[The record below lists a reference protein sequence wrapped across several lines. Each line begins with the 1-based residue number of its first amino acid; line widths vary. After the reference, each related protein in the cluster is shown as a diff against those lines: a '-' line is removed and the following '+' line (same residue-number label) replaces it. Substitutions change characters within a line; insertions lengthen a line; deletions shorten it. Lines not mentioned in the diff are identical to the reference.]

1 MSVKPKT
8 PLQMSTKN
16 YGNSSFWMDRFDRD
30 IDLDVDNEL
39 KQRNTDLYKL
49 AARKRAVSN
58 FVSILTSKQIPVQF
72 ASHGDSYT
80 DGESVVISSKLAEP
94 QDFDVAVGLALHEA
108 SHIKLSSFTFL
119 RDLNTKVYNLEDFHQ
134 LDAKCDELG
143 VKLTASI
150 KDVLNWV
157 EDRRIDNFVFNSSPG
172 YRDYYTA
179 LYDKYFND
187 KLIETALKSDEHTD
201 ETFEAYMFRLI
212 NLQSKSTR
220 LDALNGLRKISKIA
234 GLNNIGR
241 IKTTE
246 QAFMV
251 ALDIFREILNNSII
265 PTKEGDE
272 NPTEGQGEPAEG
284 KGELSDEEFEQMM
297 KDAGLGDDTNEGE
310 NDSNGTNGKS
320 DMGGDTESS
329 DNGGS
334 GMNVTNLPD
343 NVGEMGNGTPSKDKA
358 KSEVTLTDRQKEIL
372 KKKIEKQKDFLNGNI
387 KKSKLSKGDA
397 KSVKAIESS
406 EAEMVEVGK
415 DYDPKSHWHTQK
427 SISCIFVKNM
437 SKELMLDNS
446 FPLCRHTYGYDTTA
460 GRYAYDMMADS
471 KEYVEN
477 GIRLGTILGKR
488 LQTHSESRDTI
499 FNRQVVGKLDR
510 RMVASLGFG
519 NEQVF
524 FTKETDKYNKA
535 NLHISIDASGSMG
548 GDKWENTMTNVVALA
563 KAVDMIPTLE
573 IQITFRTTNENGT
586 PYIVAAYDSR
596 KDKFSKV
603 KQLFQYLSPNG
614 TTPEG
619 LCFEAISKYMVASSN
634 NLDSYF
640 LNISDGEPF
649 FQHYGFYYTGSPAA
663 RHTKKMVDNMKK
675 LGIKIL
681 SYYVDGRRV
690 VDPNSESGKIFKEC
704 YGEAAR
710 YINVTSVGEVS
721 KTMNKL
727 FLTK

>member
-1 MSVKPKT
+1 
-8 PLQMSTKN
+8 MSTSK
-16 YGNSSFWMDRFDRD
+16 YGNSSFWMDRFDKD
-30 IDLDVDNEL
+30 IDLDIDNEL

-94 QDFDVAVGLALHEA
+94 EDFDVAVGLALHEA

-119 RDLNTKVYNLEDFHQ
+119 RDLTSRIYNLEDFHQ

-143 VKLTASI
+143 VKITTSI

-201 ETFEAYMFRLI
+201 ETFDAYMFRLI

-220 LDALNGLRKISKIA
+220 LDALNGLRKISNIA

-246 QAFMV
+246 EAFVV
-251 ALDIFREILNNSII
+251 ALDIFREILNNVVI
-265 PTKEGDE
+265 PAKKDEENGAGDG
-272 NPTEGQGEPAEG
+272 NSTEG
-284 KGELSDEEFEQMM
+284 KGELTDEEFEQMM
-297 KDAGLGDDTNEGE
+297 KDAGLDGDGEKSE

-320 DMGGDTESS
+320 DMGGDTESN

-343 NVGEMGNGTPSKDKA
+343 NMGDLGNGTPSNGKA
-358 KSEVTLTDRQKEIL
+358 KSEVKLTDRQKEIL

-437 SKELMLDNS
+437 SKELMMDTS
-446 FPLCRHTYGYDTTA
+446 FPLCRHTYGYDTKVSK
-460 GRYAYDMMADS
+460 YVYDMIADS

-477 GIRLGTILGKR
+477 GIKLGTILGKR

-499 FNRQVVGKLDR
+499 FNRQLVGKLDR

-548 GDKWENTMTNVVALA
+548 GDKWANTMTNVVALA

-603 KQLFQYLSPNG
+603 KQLFQYLTPNG

-675 LGIKIL
+675 LGIKVL

>member
-1 MSVKPKT
+1 
-8 PLQMSTKN
+8 MSTNK
-16 YGNSSFWMDRFDRD
+16 YGSSSFWMDRFDRD

-39 KQRNTDLYKL
+39 KKRNNDLYKL

-72 ASHGDSYT
+72 ATHGDSYT
-80 DGESVVISSKLAEP
+80 DGESVVISSKLTEP
-94 QDFDVAVGLALHEA
+94 EDFDVAVGLALHEA

-119 RDLNTKVYNLEDFHQ
+119 RNLNARIYDLSDYHQ
-134 LDAKCDELG
+134 LADTCD
-143 VKLTASI
+143 KLDVSIISSI

-187 KLIETALKSDEHTD
+187 KLIETALKSDEHTN

-220 LDALNGLRKISKIA
+220 LDALNGLRKISKIV

-246 QAFMV
+246 EAFGV
-251 ALDIFREILNNSII
+251 AVDIFREILNNVVI
-265 PTKEGDE
+265 PTKEDE
-272 NPTEGQGEPAEG
+272 EGGEKSTEGNGEPAEG
-284 KGELSDEEFEQMM
+284 MGELSDAEFDQMM
-297 KDAGLGDDTNEGE
+297 KDAGLGDDTNESE
-310 NDSNGTNGKS
+310 NDSTGTNGKS
-320 DMGGDTESS
+320 DMGGDTETN

-343 NVGEMGNGTPSKDKA
+343 NVGEMGNGTPSNDKP

-372 KKKIEKQKDFLNGNI
+372 KKKIEKQKEFLNGKI

-397 KSVKAIESS
+397 KSIKAIESS
-406 EAEMVEVGK
+406 EAELVEVGA
-415 DYDPKSHWHTQK
+415 DYKPNSHWHTQK

-437 SKELMLDNS
+437 SRELMLDNS
-446 FPLCRHTYGYDTTA
+446 FPLCRHTYTYNKDAGKYD
-460 GRYAYDMMADS
+460 YEMIEES
-471 KEYVEN
+471 KDYVDA

-488 LQTHSESRDTI
+488 LQTHSESKDTI
-499 FNRQVVGKLDR
+499 FNRQVIGKLDR

-548 GDKWENTMTNVVALA
+548 GDKWASTMKNVVALA

-573 IQITFRTTNENGT
+573 IQITFRTTNDNGT
-586 PYIVAAYDSR
+586 PYVVTAYDSR

-603 KQLFQYLSPNG
+603 KGLFGYLTPNG

-619 LCFEAISKYMVASSN
+619 LCFEAISKYMVSSSN

-649 FQHYGFYYTGSPAA
+649 FQHEGFYYTGSPAA

-675 LGIKIL
+675 LGIRIL
-681 SYYVDGRRV
+681 SYYVDGGRTV
-690 VDPNSESGKIFKEC
+690 NPNSESGRIFKEC
-704 YGEAAR
+704 YGEASR
-710 YINVTSVGEVS
+710 YIDVTSVGEVS
-721 KTMNKL
+721 KTINKL